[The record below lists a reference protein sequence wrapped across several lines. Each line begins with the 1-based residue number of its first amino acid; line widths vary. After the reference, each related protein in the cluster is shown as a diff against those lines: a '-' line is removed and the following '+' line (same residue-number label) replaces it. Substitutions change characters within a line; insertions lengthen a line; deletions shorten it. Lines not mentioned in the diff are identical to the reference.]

1 MEKKLFIIDSY
12 PTDKTI
18 NQIGD
23 QLSSLNPD
31 QFDVSIFL
39 LDYGVFWLLDE
50 SWDLLFRKNVF
61 YYANAHDA
69 EKYSIPFRD
78 EVVFS
83 GMPALRQL
91 LNTSENVTRLEE
103 ERIFPEPLLTD
114 KS

>member
-12 PTDKTI
+12 PTEKTI
-18 NQIGD
+18 NQIEYR
-23 QLSSLNPD
+23 LSSLNPD
-31 QFDVSIFL
+31 QFDVSVFL

-50 SWDLLFRKNVF
+50 SWNLLFHKNIF

-83 GMPALRQL
+83 GMPALSQL

-103 ERIFPEPLLTD
+103 DRIFPEPLLTD

>member
-12 PTDKTI
+12 PTDTARYRLEQQL
-18 NQIGD
+18 NTLNTD
-23 QLSSLNPD
+23 QSD
-31 QFDVSIFL
+31 ITIFL

-50 SWDLLFRKNVF
+50 FWDLLFRKNIN

-91 LNTSENVTRLEE
+91 LNTTENISRLEE
-103 ERIFPEPLLTD
+103 ERIFPEPLLTG